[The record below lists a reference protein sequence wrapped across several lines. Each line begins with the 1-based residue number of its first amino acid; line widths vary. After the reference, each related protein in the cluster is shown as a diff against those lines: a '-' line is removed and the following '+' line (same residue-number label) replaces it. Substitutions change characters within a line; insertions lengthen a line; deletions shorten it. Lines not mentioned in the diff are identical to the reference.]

1 MMIARTIDKFR
12 PGDDDWR
19 TLAGK
24 GEGDLLGRCLTTLVG
39 IAGGQ
44 GLAFISRWT
53 IDGAQDLVDGDH
65 GYDDHG
71 HAEAADDLK
80 KIDAEGSI
88 DEVYQRL
95 LDAIG

>member
-1 MMIARTIDKFR
+1 MIARTIDKFR

-19 TLAGK
+19 TLASK

-53 IDGAQDLVDGDH
+53 IDGAQDAG
-65 GYDDHG
+65 
-71 HAEAADDLK
+71 AANVQ
-80 KIDAEGSI
+80 DARTTGRRIQHMPRSF
-88 DEVYQRL
+88 YM
-95 LDAIG
+95 